1 MNIDQKK
8 IKVLIVEDDKSIRE
22 ALRYNLISENYS
34 VKYEQDGIS
43 AINTI
48 LSENFD
54 IILLDIMLPGLDG
67 LEVCKRI
74 RYENVNTPIIIL
86 TAKETEI
93 DKVLGLDLGADDYV
107 SKPFSMPE
115 LLARIKANLRRD
127 KLVIDKNKII
137 SKKQF
142 THLGIN
148 IDLDK
153 RQIKINNKE
162 FFFRNK
168 EFDLIYLLMSNPGKV
183 FTREKL
189 VQDIWGFKY
198 LGDTRTVDVHI
209 RWIREKI
216 EHNTKIPNKII
227 TVRGVGYKSNVE

>member
-1 MNIDQKK
+1 M
-8 IKVLIVEDDKSIRE
+8 LIVEDDKSIRE
-22 ALRYNLISENYS
+22 ALRYNLIAENYL
-34 VKYEQDGIS
+34 VKYEEDGIS

-48 LSENFD
+48 LSEEFD

-74 RYENVNTPIIIL
+74 RYENIDTPVIIL

-93 DKVLGLDLGADDYV
+93 DKILGLELGADDYV

-115 LLARIKANLRRD
+115 LLARIKSNLRRN
-127 KLVIDKNKII
+127 KLVKDKNKII

-142 THLGIN
+142 THLGID

-153 RQIKINNKE
+153 RQIKINE
-162 FFFRNK
+162 EDVFFRNK

-183 FTREKL
+183 FTRESL
-189 VQDIWGFKY
+189 VQDIWGYKY

-216 EHNTKIPNKII
+216 EENSKTPKKII
-227 TVRGVGYKSNVE
+227 TVRGVGYKSNVD

>member
-1 MNIDQKK
+1 MNIDQTK

-48 LSENFD
+48 LSEEFD

-74 RYENVNTPIIIL
+74 RYEKVNTPVIIL

-93 DKVLGLDLGADDYV
+93 DKVLGLELGADDYV

-115 LLARIKANLRRD
+115 LLARIKANLRRN
-127 KLVIDKNKII
+127 KLVIDENKII

-153 RQIKINNKE
+153 RQVKINNKE
-162 FFFRNK
+162 FYFRNK

-183 FTREKL
+183 FTRDKL
-189 VQDIWGFKY
+189 VQDIWGFEY
-198 LGDTRTVDVHI
+198 LGNTRTVDVHI

>member
-1 MNIDQKK
+1 MNIDKNK
-8 IKVLIVEDDKSIRE
+8 IRVLIVEDDKSIRE
-22 ALRYNLISENYS
+22 ALRYNLIAENYL
-34 VKYEQDGIS
+34 VKYEEDGIS

-48 LSENFD
+48 LSEEFD

-74 RYENVNTPIIIL
+74 RYENIDTPVIIL

-93 DKVLGLDLGADDYV
+93 DKILGLELGADDYV

-115 LLARIKANLRRD
+115 LLARIKSNLRRN
-127 KLVIDKNKII
+127 KLVKDKNKII

-142 THLGIN
+142 IHLGID

-153 RQIKINNKE
+153 RQIKINE
-162 FFFRNK
+162 EDVFFRNK

-183 FTREKL
+183 FTRESL
-189 VQDIWGFKY
+189 VQDIWGYKY

-216 EHNTKIPNKII
+216 EENSKTPKKII
-227 TVRGVGYKSNVE
+227 TVRGVGYKSNVD

>member
-48 LSENFD
+48 LSEEFD

-74 RYENVNTPIIIL
+74 RYEKVNTPVIIL

-93 DKVLGLDLGADDYV
+93 DKILGLELGADDYV

-115 LLARIKANLRRD
+115 LLARIKANLRRN
-127 KLVIDKNKII
+127 KLVIDENKII

-153 RQIKINNKE
+153 RQVKINNKE

-189 VQDIWGFKY
+189 VQDIWGFEY

>member
-48 LSENFD
+48 LSEEFD

-74 RYENVNTPIIIL
+74 RYEKVNTPVIIL

-93 DKVLGLDLGADDYV
+93 DKVLGLELGADDYV

-115 LLARIKANLRRD
+115 LLARIKANLRRN
-127 KLVIDKNKII
+127 KLVIDENKII

-153 RQIKINNKE
+153 RQVKINNKE
-162 FFFRNK
+162 FYFRNK

-183 FTREKL
+183 FTRDKL
-189 VQDIWGFKY
+189 VQDIWGFEY
-198 LGDTRTVDVHI
+198 LGNTRTVDVHI

>member
-1 MNIDQKK
+1 MNIDQNK

-48 LSENFD
+48 LSEEFD

-74 RYENVNTPIIIL
+74 RYEKVNTPVIIL

-93 DKVLGLDLGADDYV
+93 DKVLGLELGADDYV

-115 LLARIKANLRRD
+115 LLARIKANLRRN
-127 KLVIDKNKII
+127 KLVIDENKII

-153 RQIKINNKE
+153 RQVKINNKE
-162 FFFRNK
+162 FYFRNK

-183 FTREKL
+183 FTRDKL
-189 VQDIWGFKY
+189 VQDIWGFEY
-198 LGDTRTVDVHI
+198 LGNTRTVDVHI

>member
-1 MNIDQKK
+1 MIIDENK
-8 IKVLIVEDDKSIRE
+8 IRVLIVEDDKSIRE
-22 ALRYNLISENYS
+22 ALRYNLIAENYF
-34 VKYEQDGIS
+34 VKYEEDGIS
-43 AINTI
+43 GINTI
-48 LSENFD
+48 LSEEFD

-74 RYENVNTPIIIL
+74 RYENIDTPVIFL
-86 TAKETEI
+86 TAKGTEI
-93 DKVLGLDLGADDYV
+93 DTVLGLELGADDYV

-115 LLARIKANLRRD
+115 LLARITSNLRRN
-127 KLVIDKNKII
+127 KLVNNKNKII

-142 THLGIN
+142 THLGID

-153 RQIKINNKE
+153 RQIKINDE
-162 FFFRNK
+162 DIFFRNK

-183 FTREKL
+183 FTREIL
-189 VQDIWGFKY
+189 VQDIWGFEY

-216 EHNTKIPNKII
+216 EENSKIPQKII
-227 TVRGVGYKSNVE
+227 TVRGVGYKSNVD

>member
-1 MNIDQKK
+1 MNIDTNK
-8 IKVLIVEDDKSIRE
+8 IRVLIVEDDKSIRE
-22 ALRYNLISENYS
+22 ALRYNLIAENYS
-34 VKYEQDGIS
+34 VKYEENGIS

-48 LSENFD
+48 LSEEFD
-54 IILLDIMLPGLDG
+54 IILLDLMLPGLDG

-74 RYENVNTPIIIL
+74 RYENVDTPVIIL
-86 TAKETEI
+86 TAKETEL

-115 LLARIKANLRRD
+115 LLARIKSNLRRN
-127 KLVIDKNKII
+127 KFVKDKNKII

-153 RQIKINNKE
+153 RQIKIKE
-162 FFFRNK
+162 KDVFFRNK

-216 EHNTKIPNKII
+216 EENTKIPNKII
-227 TVRGVGYKSNVE
+227 TVRGVGYKSNVN

>member
-22 ALRYNLISENYS
+22 ALRYNLISENYR

-48 LSENFD
+48 LSEEFD

-74 RYENVNTPIIIL
+74 RYEKVNTPVIIL

-93 DKVLGLDLGADDYV
+93 DKVLGLELGADDYV

-115 LLARIKANLRRD
+115 LLARIKANLRRN
-127 KLVIDKNKII
+127 KLVIDENKII

-153 RQIKINNKE
+153 RQVKINNKE
-162 FFFRNK
+162 FYFRNK

-183 FTREKL
+183 FTRDKL
-189 VQDIWGFKY
+189 VQDIWGFEY
-198 LGDTRTVDVHI
+198 LGNTRTVDVHI

>member
-1 MNIDQKK
+1 MNIDTNK
-8 IKVLIVEDDKSIRE
+8 IRVLIVEDDKSIRE
-22 ALRYNLISENYS
+22 ALRYNLIAENYS
-34 VKYEQDGIS
+34 VKYEENGIS

-48 LSENFD
+48 LSEEFD
-54 IILLDIMLPGLDG
+54 IILLDLMLPGLDG

-74 RYENVNTPIIIL
+74 RYENVDTPVIIL
-86 TAKETEI
+86 TAKETEL

-115 LLARIKANLRRD
+115 LLARIKSNLRRN
-127 KLVIDKNKII
+127 KFVKDKNKII

-153 RQIKINNKE
+153 RQIKIKE
-162 FFFRNK
+162 KDVFFRNK

-183 FTREKL
+183 FTRENL

-216 EHNTKIPNKII
+216 EENTKIPNKII
-227 TVRGVGYKSNVE
+227 TVRGVGYKSNVN